1 MRRLFELLLISM
13 LCAGSGCAK
22 APTAAPL
29 PAPSG
34 VVTLCIPV
42 SEELPPDHGEH
53 SPVCGRSL
61 RVSVAVTESGLAE
74 GTRTLDEKTGKWL
87 SAEEHPT
94 YHAVMWIVPED
105 RARVRDFLASR
116 VNQGVVVVAGATVIS
131 NLYVM
136 EADVTRLELI
146 RDSSQEVERILALVK
161 AEAG

>member
-1 MRRLFELLLISM
+1 MQRLIGLLFFSM
-13 LCAGSGCAK
+13 IFASAGCARPP
-22 APTAAPL
+22 APA

-34 VVTLCIPV
+34 YVTLCIPV
-42 SEELPPDHGEH
+42 SEELPPDQGEH
-53 SPVCGRSL
+53 APVCGKSL
-61 RVSVAVTESGLAE
+61 RVAVAVTESGIAE
-74 GTRTLDEKTGKWL
+74 GVRRLDESGNWVPST
-87 SAEEHPT
+87 S
-94 YHAVMWIVPED
+94 YHAVMWIVPDD

-146 RDSSQEVERILALVK
+146 RDSSQEVAQILALVK